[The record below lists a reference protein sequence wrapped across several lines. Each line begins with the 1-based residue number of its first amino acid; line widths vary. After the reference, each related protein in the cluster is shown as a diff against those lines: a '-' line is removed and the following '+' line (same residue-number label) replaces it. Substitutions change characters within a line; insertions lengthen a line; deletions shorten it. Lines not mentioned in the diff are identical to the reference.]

1 MRWGNMRD
9 TAVKTLRE
17 NSQLE
22 AKRAKG
28 GVPESVWETYSAFAN
43 TNGGLIILGAEESP
57 EGGDRIRRSSKPRTT
72 R

>member
-28 GVPESVWETYSAFAN
+28 G
-43 TNGGLIILGAEESP
+43 
-57 EGGDRIRRSSKPRTT
+57 RRTQR
-72 R
+72 